1 VNASIESAPFSPTT
15 MRNSS
20 SQHATTVSLMVE
32 NTCLCNSE
40 IFADPVEQFG
50 ISAAAGAFGEGLLS
64 GAPPAPV
71 PQNLT
76 GLGFPLWMK
85 QALRTAIAV
94 ATMPGAGHPGAGA
107 GPIFGLGIGGQFGG
121 AERCSRR
128 KARGRKRHDVCGAD
142 ARNGAAALRAT
153 ASHCRGPR

>member
-1 VNASIESAPFSPTT
+1 
-15 MRNSS
+15 MRQQYHSWWKTPAFAIQRYLPIWLSS
-20 SQHATTVSLMVE
+20 L
-32 NTCLCNSE
+32 
-40 IFADPVEQFG
+40 G
-50 ISAAAGAFGEGLLS
+50 ISAAS

-76 GLGFPLWMK
+76 GVGFPLWMK
-85 QALRTAIAV
+85 QTLRTAIAV

-128 KARGRKRHDVCGAD
+128 KA
-142 ARNGAAALRAT
+142 
-153 ASHCRGPR
+153 

>member
-1 VNASIESAPFSPTT
+1 
-15 MRNSS
+15 MRQQYHSWRKTPAFAIQRYLQIRLSS
-20 SQHATTVSLMVE
+20 L
-32 NTCLCNSE
+32 
-40 IFADPVEQFG
+40 G
-50 ISAAAGAFGEGLLS
+50 ISAAAGAFGEGLLR

-94 ATMPGAGHPGAGA
+94 ATMPGAGHPAAGA
-107 GPIFGLGIGGQFGG
+107 GPIFGLGIGGQFG

-128 KARGRKRHDVCGAD
+128 KA
-142 ARNGAAALRAT
+142 
-153 ASHCRGPR
+153 

>member
-1 VNASIESAPFSPTT
+1 
-15 MRNSS
+15 MRQQYHSWRKTPAFAIQRYLPIWLSS
-20 SQHATTVSLMVE
+20 L
-32 NTCLCNSE
+32 
-40 IFADPVEQFG
+40 G
-50 ISAAAGAFGEGLLS
+50 ISAAAGAFGEGLLR

-94 ATMPGAGHPGAGA
+94 ATMPGAGHPAAGA
-107 GPIFGLGIGGQFGG
+107 GPIFGLGIGGQFGD

-128 KARGRKRHDVCGAD
+128 KA
-142 ARNGAAALRAT
+142 
-153 ASHCRGPR
+153 

>member
-1 VNASIESAPFSPTT
+1 LPIWL
-15 MRNSS
+15 SS
-20 SQHATTVSLMVE
+20 L
-32 NTCLCNSE
+32 
-40 IFADPVEQFG
+40 G
-50 ISAAAGAFGEGLLS
+50 ISAAADAFGEGLLS

-94 ATMPGAGHPGAGA
+94 AAMPGAGHPAAGA
-107 GPIFGLGIGGQFGG
+107 GPMLGLGTGGQFGG

-128 KARGRKRHDVCGAD
+128 KA
-142 ARNGAAALRAT
+142 
-153 ASHCRGPR
+153 